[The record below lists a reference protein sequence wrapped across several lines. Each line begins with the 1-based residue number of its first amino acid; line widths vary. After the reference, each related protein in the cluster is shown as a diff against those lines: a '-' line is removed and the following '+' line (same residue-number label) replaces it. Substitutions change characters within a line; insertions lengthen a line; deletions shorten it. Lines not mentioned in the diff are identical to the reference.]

1 MKKNEK
7 QKLIDD
13 SIVNSLNA
21 VGLSLSGDQNAVKN
35 LDNVV
40 QSSIELQKLLGAET
54 ASRVQP
60 NKGAFEKE
68 KIGDIPIK
76 DFVRMMWEKQDSRKS
91 DEKRVIEIRIKL
103 ERIIESERI
112 IELESREIKI
122 PSKSTILRWI
132 K

>member
-21 VGLSLSGDQNAVKN
+21 VGLALSGDQNAVKN

-40 QSSIELQKLLGAET
+40 QSSIELQKLLDAET

-60 NKGAFEKE
+60 NKGIFEKE
-68 KIGDIPIK
+68 KIEDIPIK

-91 DEKRVIEIRIKL
+91 DETRVIEIRI
-103 ERIIESERI
+103 
-112 IELESREIKI
+112 ELENRKVKL